1 MVLQMDASLAAVSTR
16 ELQLRRWGSGMTG
29 MEKFLEVS
37 KNPACSFVAVWMVRP
52 PALAAVR
59 HAVPVCSGV
68 ELRRLSG
75 SVAGM
80 HSL

>member
-1 MVLQMDASLAAVSTR
+1 MDASLAAVSTR
-16 ELQLRRWGSGMTG
+16 ELQLRRWGSDTIGT
-29 MEKFLEVS
+29 EKSLEVS
-37 KNPACSFVAVWMVRP
+37 NNPACSFAAVWMVRP
-52 PALAAVR
+52 PALAAVW